1 MRQGDQSRCTGM
13 TPRDGMGGEVGEG
26 FKMGNICTPMSD
38 SCECWQKTAQ
48 YCKVISLQLKIN
60 LKKEK
65 NKHET
70 ISEDVT
76 YK

>member
-26 FKMGNICTPMSD
+26 FKMGNICTPMAD

-48 YCKVISLQLKIN
+48 YCKVISLQLKLN